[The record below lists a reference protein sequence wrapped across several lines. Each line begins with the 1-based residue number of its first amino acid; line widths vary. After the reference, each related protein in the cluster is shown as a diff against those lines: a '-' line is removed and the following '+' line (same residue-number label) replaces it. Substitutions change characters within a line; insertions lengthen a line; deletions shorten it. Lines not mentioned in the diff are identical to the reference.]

1 MRRCAYGP
9 CILFLESLRM
19 RCLRRLPH
27 RAVRYVAWLCLFL
40 MLFPGFVVAAGT
52 PPTGAVPVVTNI
64 SGAVSVRGR
73 DGVSRDVLSSR
84 IIHSGDTLI
93 TGVDS
98 LALVNLADVGSV
110 RIGPASTAMASVSA
124 SSLFVNISSGSAC
137 AQALSRGVT
146 IAAGLLTFAADDQTA
161 IFSLIRD
168 SNTTTIA
175 VYQGSLTAR
184 LGKSSSSKPITF
196 NAGEAAI
203 SSGNGA
209 LQHVALD
216 SVQPSFAALK
226 CPDDDVIARI
236 MPTPAPSGG
245 HGGGGAGGI
254 LAALLGLGAIA
265 AAAGGHGGGGGG
277 GGSSP
282 PTAPPSIPPGTL
294 GVNPGSLSFLV
305 AGPTQTFTASES
317 SYSGPINAASNDTS
331 VATVSPASSPGQ
343 GPVTFTVTPVGQGS
357 TTIAVTDNH
366 GGSQSVSITVTPP
379 GDLSVNPGSLTFV
392 LPGGSQTFK
401 ASESSYTGAITAH
414 SNDQTV
420 ATVSGSGN
428 GPGPVTF
435 TVSPV
440 GAGTTTIT
448 VHGGAAPATV
458 NITVIGPLTTDKGS
472 LTFLGTTNNQN
483 FTASDPSYTGALTA
497 MSGDITV
504 ATVSPASHGGPQAT
518 FTVTPVASG
527 NTSITVS
534 DTLGGSAT
542 VNVSVSTGGL
552 TVNPTSLTLTVG
564 GSTQTF
570 TGSEANYTGRISA
583 SSNDTGK
590 ATVSPAFGPGPGP
603 VLFTV
608 TPVSAGNPAI
618 AVTDNHGGGPIFV
631 NLTITGPLTSPAN
644 VTFDGSSSSPQNVNV
659 SDPNYSGSITASSS
673 DASVA
678 TVNSPQNGP
687 NATFSVTPKK
697 QGTATLT
704 FTDAN
709 NGSDTTL
716 VTVNPGS
723 LTVSTSSVTLNGA
736 GDTAPFTSSE
746 RFYTGAIS
754 AATGDNTVATVSPAS
769 GTGPG
774 PVSFTITAVGPGTT
788 NITVTDNH
796 GGSQPIGVAVNATP
810 VLSPGSLSFTDV
822 GTGKPVTISEPGYNG
837 NLTRTGDTCGAMGI
851 ATVLPNPV
859 AISGTITVTPSSTA
873 SGGTC
878 QFAYKDSFGN
888 TSSPVSVTVGPFG
901 PVSPNPTSL
910 TFMDV
915 GAGNAQT
922 FTASETKYSGQLT
935 IDASACAGIAT
946 VSPNS
951 GASGTTFTVTPVGSG
966 GPCDVN
972 ISDDHTQS
980 ATVSVTVGPFGP
992 IMPSVPSLPLKVGG
1006 SNGTFTVSESG
1017 YNGNFTIDQSSC
1029 TSSGAAIVSP
1039 GSGNSSQPFTVTPLV
1054 AGNCGIIVND
1064 DHSGIPVT
1072 IDVFVTAGTITV
1084 TPNTLQFPANSSGN
1098 TMTFVASDSACGVL
1112 DTMIA
1117 TADGTVAQS
1126 VSPPGIQLCQGVGVT
1141 YTVTAGSNGRG
1152 FVTVIDTAGG
1162 SATVSVGVGMSP
1174 LNKKHHPVGLHKGI
1188 PSAPGHTR
1196 PGGIRTPLPLPIP
1209 LRPGSPGTPIGGG
1222 ASPPSAS
1229 NDLLETSASTLM
1241 LVSSGPAQSVRVSE
1255 AGYARQFTILSSNAS
1270 VALTSVQTAAGP
1282 TVTVTISPRAAGTA
1296 TIRITDDHG
1305 GVQTIQVIVRPNG
1318 PKSPPLQRF

>member
-1 MRRCAYGP
+1 MGP
-9 CILFLESLRM
+9 VFCSSKVFRMLR
-19 RCLRRLPH
+19 LQRLPD
-27 RAVRYVAWLCLFL
+27 RAVRYLAWLCLFL
-40 MLFPGFVVAAGT
+40 MLYPGFVVAAGT
-52 PPTGAVPVVTNI
+52 PSSGAVPVVTNI

-93 TGVDS
+93 TGVGS

-110 RIGPASTAMASVSA
+110 RIGPASTATASVST
-124 SSLFVNISSGSAC
+124 SSLLVNISSGSAC

-146 IAAGLLTFAADDQTA
+146 IAAGPLTFAADDQTA

-168 SNTTTIA
+168 SNSTTIA

-184 LGKSSSSKPITF
+184 VGKASTARPLTF
-196 NAGEAAI
+196 NAGEAAV

-209 LQHVALD
+209 LQQVALD

-226 CPDDDVIARI
+226 CPDDDVIARV

-245 HGGGGAGGI
+245 HGGGAGGI
-254 LAALLGLGAIA
+254 LAVLLGLGAIA

-277 GGSSP
+277 GGTP

-294 GVNPGSLSFLV
+294 SVNPGSLSFLV
-305 AGPTQTFTASES
+305 NGAAQTFTASES

-331 VATVSPASSPGQ
+331 VATVSPASSPGP
-343 GPVTFTVTPVGQGS
+343 GPVTFTVTPVGRGS

-379 GDLSVNPGSLTFV
+379 GDLSVNPGSLTFE
-392 LPGGSQTFK
+392 LPAGSQIFK
-401 ASESSYTGAITAH
+401 ATEASYSGAITAV
-414 SNDQTV
+414 SNDATV

-458 NITVIGPLTTDKGS
+458 SITVVGPLTTDKGT
-472 LTFLGTTNNQN
+472 LTFLGTTNTQN
-483 FTASDPSYTGALTA
+483 FKATDPAYTGALSA
-497 MSGDITV
+497 VSGDTTV
-504 ATVSPASHGGPQAT
+504 ATVSPASGGGPQVT
-518 FTVTPVASG
+518 FTVTPIAAG

-534 DTLGGSAT
+534 DTVGGSAV

-570 TGSEANYTGRISA
+570 TGSEANYAGRISA
-583 SSNDTGK
+583 SSNNNGQ
-590 ATVSPAFGPGPGP
+590 ATVAPAFGPGPGP
-603 VLFTV
+603 VTFTV

-618 AVTDNHGGGPIFV
+618 AITDNHGGGPIFV
-631 NLTITGPLTSPAN
+631 NLTITGPLTAPAN
-644 VTFDGSSSSPQNVNV
+644 VTFDGSSSSPQNANV
-659 SDPNYSGSITASSS
+659 TDPNYAGSITANSS

-704 FTDAN
+704 FADAN
-709 NGSDTTL
+709 SGSDTTL
-716 VTVNPGS
+716 VTVNPGQLS
-723 LTVSTSSVTLNGA
+723 LSTSSVTLNGA
-736 GDTAPFTSSE
+736 DDTAPFTASE

-754 AATGDNTVATVSPAS
+754 ASSMDTTVATVSPAS
-769 GTGPG
+769 GAGPG

-788 NITVTDNH
+788 NINVTDNH
-796 GGSQPIGVAVNATP
+796 GGSQQVNVTVNATP
-810 VLSPGSLSFTDV
+810 VLSPGTLSFTDV

-837 NLTRTGDTCGAMGI
+837 NLTRTGDTCGSMGI
-851 ATVLPNPV
+851 ATVSPNTV
-859 AISGTITVTPSSTA
+859 SVSGTITVTPLSTA
-873 SGGTC
+873 GGGNC
-878 QFAYKDSFGN
+878 QFAYKDSLGN
-888 TSSPVSVTVGPFG
+888 TSAPVTVTVGPFG
-901 PVSPNPTSL
+901 PVSPSPTSL

-915 GAGNAQT
+915 GAGKAKT
-922 FTASETKYSGQLT
+922 FTASETNYSGQLT

-951 GASGTTFTVTPVGSG
+951 GASGTTFTVTPVGGG
-966 GPCDVN
+966 GPCGVS

-980 ATVSVTVGPFGP
+980 ATVNVTVGPFGP
-992 IMPSVPSLPLKVGG
+992 VSPSPGMIPLSAGG
-1006 SNGTFTVSESG
+1006 SNGTFTVSETG
-1017 YNGNFTIDQSSC
+1017 YNGSFTIDQSSC
-1029 TSSGAAIVSP
+1029 TSSGAASVSP
-1039 GSGNSSQPFTVTPLV
+1039 GSGTSSTTFTVTPLA
-1054 AGNCGIIVND
+1054 AGNCGVVVND
-1064 DHSGIPVT
+1064 DHTGTATV
-1072 IDVFVTAGTITV
+1072 DVFVTAGSLTV
-1084 TPNTLQFPANSSGN
+1084 TPNTLQFPANSSG
-1098 TMTFVASDSACGVL
+1098 TMTFVASDSACGPL
-1112 DTMIA
+1112 DAMSA
-1117 TADGTVAQS
+1117 TADGTVAAS
-1126 VSPPGIQLCQGVGVT
+1126 VSPSGLTLCQGANIT
-1141 YTVTAGSNGRG
+1141 YTVTAGGSNGRG
-1152 FVTVIDTAGG
+1152 SVTVSDTAGG
-1162 SATVSVGVGMSP
+1162 SATVSVSVGMSP
-1174 LNKKHHPVGLHKGI
+1174 LNKKRHPVGLHKGV

-1196 PGGIRTPLPLPIP
+1196 PGGMRPLPLPTP
-1209 LRPGSPGTPIGGG
+1209 VRPGSPRTPIGSG
-1222 ASPPSAS
+1222 AVPPSAS
-1229 NDLLETSASTLM
+1229 NNPLEASVSTLM
-1241 LVSSGPAQSVRVSE
+1241 LVSSGPAQSVRISE

-1270 VALTSVQTAAGP
+1270 IAVPSVQMAAGP
-1282 TVTVTISPRAAGTA
+1282 TVTLTISPRTSGSA

-1305 GVQTIQVIVRPNG
+1305 SVQIITVIVRPSG
-1318 PKSPPLQRF
+1318 SKSPPLQRF